1 MKKIIIN
8 AETDTNGKI
17 YVPLKEVLD
26 VIDYFTNII
35 DKAND
40 YNKQNIGS
48 NNLNRILKGDNNN
61 ANVYK

>member
-26 VIDYFTNII
+26 VIDYFMDII
-35 DKAND
+35 NKAND
-40 YNKQNIGS
+40 YNNKNIGS
-48 NNLNRILKGDNNN
+48 ANLNNILKGE
-61 ANVYK
+61 YE

>member
-26 VIDYFTNII
+26 VIDYFMDII
-35 DKAND
+35 NKAND
-40 YNKQNIGS
+40 YNKKNIGS
-48 NNLNRILKGDNNN
+48 TNLNNILKGDDIDD
-61 ANVYK
+61 

>member
-26 VIDYFTNII
+26 VIDYFMNII
-35 DKAND
+35 NKAND
-40 YNKQNIGS
+40 YNKNNIRS
-48 NNLNRILKGDNNN
+48 ANLNNILKGE
-61 ANVYK
+61 YEE

>member
-26 VIDYFTNII
+26 VIDYFMNII
-35 DKAND
+35 NKAID
-40 YNKQNIGS
+40 YNKKNIGS
-48 NNLNRILKGDNNN
+48 NNLNNILKGDDGD
-61 ANVYK
+61 A

>member
-26 VIDYFTNII
+26 VIDYFMDII
-35 DKAND
+35 NKASD
-40 YNKQNIGS
+40 YNKNNIGS
-48 NNLNRILKGDNNN
+48 VNLNKILKGDDID
-61 ANVYK
+61 A

>member
-26 VIDYFTNII
+26 VIDYFMYII
-35 DKAND
+35 NKASD
-40 YNKQNIGS
+40 YNKNNIGS
-48 NNLNRILKGDNNN
+48 ANLNKILKGDDID
-61 ANVYK
+61 A

>member
-26 VIDYFTNII
+26 VIDYFMDII
-35 DKAND
+35 NKAND

-48 NNLNRILKGDNNN
+48 TNLNNILKGDD
-61 ANVYK
+61 VDV

>member
-26 VIDYFTNII
+26 VI
-35 DKAND
+35 
-40 YNKQNIGS
+40 NKE
-48 NNLNRILKGDNNN
+48 
-61 ANVYK
+61 YE